1 MSKQIIDNVEHLPQ
15 FTITSHEARIGTF
28 KPLKK
33 AVHIPKTKDNE
44 GQPVR
49 VASEG
54 DEDVLKVELGFSL
67 VTTSNICDCFDRRIY
82 DVMVSNPRI
91 PSIKVVS
98 QLHRQHIT
106 INESLEFSDC
116 LITNIDLMVRND
128 GLVFL
133 SFKAKVTVKANE
145 LAILAEFWKEPI
157 MLDIEPE
164 DEEKGDDGQEDGF
177 LEDL

>member
-1 MSKQIIDNVEHLPQ
+1 MSDNMIDQVENLPP

-33 AVHIPKTKDNE
+33 AVHIPKTKANE

-54 DEDVLKVELGFSL
+54 DEDVLKVELGFSI
-67 VTTSNICDCFDRRIY
+67 VTTSHICACFDRRIY

-91 PSIKVVS
+91 PSIKVVT

-116 LITNIDLMVRND
+116 LITGIELMVRND

-157 MLDIEPE
+157 ILDIEPE
-164 DEEKGDDGQEDGF
+164 DDEKGDEQEDGF